1 MSVLTISGN
10 TLIKKEWDVEEILK
24 PKSIKDQVEQIEL
37 FEKNDGKAFHW
48 YQQGMAL
55 EKR

>member
-1 MSVLTISGN
+1 MSILRISGD
-10 TLIKKEWDVEEILK
+10 TLVTEEWDVEEILK
-24 PKSIKDQVEQIEL
+24 PIKEQVETIEL
-37 FEKNDGKAFHW
+37 FEINDRKPFHW